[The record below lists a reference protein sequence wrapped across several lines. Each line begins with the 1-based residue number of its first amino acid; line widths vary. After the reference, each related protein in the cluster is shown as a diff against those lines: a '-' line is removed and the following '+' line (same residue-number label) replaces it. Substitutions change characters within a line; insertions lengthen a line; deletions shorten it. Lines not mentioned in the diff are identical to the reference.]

1 MHLGIRSDSRIVLKL
16 VSTSLCRIEDSWLS
30 KVVRWKLRHRSQSS
44 CLTHDGELSKHCA
57 FISRRH
63 ECRRHETRRADGEL
77 KYMLRA
83 TAFV

>member
-1 MHLGIRSDSRIVLKL
+1 VLKL
-16 VSTSLCRIEDSWLS
+16 VGTSLYRIEEGWLS
-30 KVVRWKLRHRSQSS
+30 KAVRWELRHGSQSS

-63 ECRRHETRRADGEL
+63 ECRLHETRRADGEL
-77 KYMLRA
+77 EYMLRA